1 MSKAHLALVTFNFWS
16 ILKKNT
22 ELVTHDISLDKEV
35 EEIEDT
41 FLSQMDAFMFKERMN
56 FDDRNEGV
64 YKEFLNR
71 VIPRTRRLFE
81 IVKKY
86 MKDATSYLKII
97 EYLEPFLVYP
107 DDISFKQYE
116 TILEFMRTEI
126 NNYKKKI
133 VTSEV
138 DINSFLSIDYEN
150 RKQNILKDI
159 IEDSRGFIDAF
170 LHYDGIIKDTTDEA
184 IKKIITID
192 NGRLF
197 TSIISKMDSDLY
209 QPVDIEEIIK
219 NKLSE
224 DPGEKESSDKCGDL
238 VLAKQYIDIDELRED
253 DGNIVYFD
261 KKYDTTRYDILEELK
276 EEKQHLSSE
285 DFKMAVISHL
295 INGVG
300 MTEEKALIEAESM
313 IEGERRVRPGDY
325 AIIYDQE
332 NKPVYLKET
341 K

>member
-1 MSKAHLALVTFNFWS
+1 MVSKEPALLYSHINLPNTNIMSKAHLALVTFNFWS

-22 ELVTHDISLDKEV
+22 ELATHDISLDKEV

-64 YKEFLNR
+64 CKEFLNR

-138 DINSFLSIDYEN
+138 DINSFSVDYEN
-150 RKQNILKDI
+150 RKNILKI
-159 IEDSRGFIDAF
+159 
-170 LHYDGIIKDTTDEA
+170 LLK
-184 IKKIITID
+184 
-192 NGRLF
+192 
-197 TSIISKMDSDLY
+197 
-209 QPVDIEEIIK
+209 
-219 NKLSE
+219 
-224 DPGEKESSDKCGDL
+224 
-238 VLAKQYIDIDELRED
+238 
-253 DGNIVYFD
+253 
-261 KKYDTTRYDILEELK
+261 ILEVL
-276 EEKQHLSSE
+276 LMRSYI
-285 DFKMAVISHL
+285 MMV
-295 INGVG
+295 
-300 MTEEKALIEAESM
+300 
-313 IEGERRVRPGDY
+313 
-325 AIIYDQE
+325 
-332 NKPVYLKET
+332 
-341 K
+341 